1 MLVSEMSSSGLQQY
15 KGTGQKPEDFDAFW
29 AAQKQALSSYVPAY
43 TLEKAGFQLPETSC
57 YDLNFRSFDG
67 AEIHCKLARPAK
79 EGRFPVL
86 FWHHG
91 YKFNPDDWS
100 GKVFWANQG
109 FCVVAMDVRGQ
120 GGSSQDLTSG
130 CGPTCVGQL
139 IAGIDG
145 RPEDMTF
152 LKVYKDIICMVR
164 LVRSLSFADPNEIL
178 VHGASQGG
186 GLALVTAALFPE
198 VKKAAV
204 AYPFLSDF
212 RKAYELGGTAYEEL
226 PWFFRFLDPRHER
239 EEELF
244 RKLAY
249 LDVKNF
255 APSVKAE
262 VLMAISLKDEVCPPP
277 TQFAVY
283 NNLSC
288 PKKQYLYPD
297 FGHEDLPGF
306 TDLSCLFL
314 RNLL

>member
-1 MLVSEMSSSGLQQY
+1 MVHLVQSLE
-15 KGTGQKPEDFDAFW
+15 F
-29 AAQKQALSSYVPAY
+29 AAP
-43 TLEKAGFQLPETSC
+43 G
-57 YDLNFRSFDG
+57 
-67 AEIHCKLARPAK
+67 EI
-79 EGRFPVL
+79 V
-86 FWHHG
+86 
-91 YKFNPDDWS
+91 
-100 GKVFWANQG
+100 
-109 FCVVAMDVRGQ
+109 
-120 GGSSQDLTSG
+120 
-130 CGPTCVGQL
+130 
-139 IAGIDG
+139 
-145 RPEDMTF
+145 
-152 LKVYKDIICMVR
+152 
-164 LVRSLSFADPNEIL
+164 

-212 RKAYELGGTAYEEL
+212 RKAYELGGTAYEEFS
-226 PWFFRFLDPRHER
+226 WFFRIPDPRHER

-262 VLMAISLKDEVCPPP
+262 VMMALSLKDEVCPPP

-314 RNLL
+314 RNLLSV